1 MGDPILVTLMK
12 LQPIIVKCDPIQRQ
26 IPISLLLGSIPP
38 PWGPIRVLIR
48 YIYMELEK
56 VLVNDKIT
64 VFCQTNIISPKHC
77 INR

>member
-38 PWGPIRVLIR
+38 LGANSRPYSL
-48 YIYMELEK
+48 YIYG
-56 VLVNDKIT
+56 T
-64 VFCQTNIISPKHC
+64 
-77 INR
+77 